1 MKQAWILIFLAGWTL
16 AAGAAD
22 PSIPDLYERQELPNL
37 DSSWI
42 SGLTYYLEKGGDSG
56 MLVVELKGQKITY
69 LDVPLALWQ
78 EFQQTDS
85 PGSLYGKK
93 VKNKFERV
101 EGDPLWMRYDAAP
114 PEILSAQVTC
124 SFNEECET
132 VVVESLAEA
141 RTSVKVAAYAF
152 TRSRIARAMVEARER
167 GVDIQVKMDSQQAE
181 YPLAVRT
188 IEWLRSKGI
197 PVTLITMSGD
207 YAAMHNKFIVI
218 DEKVV
223 LTGSFNFTTTAVT
236 ANWENMLRVDSPEI
250 AARFLAYWEV
260 IASN

>member
-1 MKQAWILIFLAGWTL
+1 MKRICLLAL
-16 AAGAAD
+16 AAGGALAALAAD
-22 PSIPDLYERQELPNL
+22 PVIPDLYERQDLPGL
-37 DSSWI
+37 ESSWI
-42 SGLTYYLEKGGDSG
+42 SDITYYLEKGGDSG
-56 MLVVELKGQKITY
+56 MLVVEIKGQKITY
-69 LDVPLALWQ
+69 LDVPQTLWQ

-114 PEILSAQVTC
+114 PEVLQAQVTC

-132 VVVESLAEA
+132 VVVQALGEA
-141 RTSVKVAAYAF
+141 QRTARVAAYAF
-152 TRSRIARAMVEARER
+152 TRSRIARAMGEAHER
-167 GVDIQVKMDSQQAE
+167 GVDIQIKMDSQQAE

-197 PVTLITMSGD
+197 PVTLITMTGD

-218 DEKVV
+218 DEQVV